1 MARRRWVRL
10 LERFFS
16 QKFPSLRMGLLTPRD
31 RIHVGDLVLR
41 DLLDAFDNEIL
52 RNLWNERMNE

>member
-1 MARRRWVRL
+1 
-10 LERFFS
+10 
-16 QKFPSLRMGLLTPRD
+16 MGLLTPRD

-52 RNLWNERMNE
+52 RNLRNERMNE